1 MSLQQS
7 DTYQALN
14 PKHRRRSTRLR
25 PRSEN
30 FLLTDNRRKA
40 LQANA
45 LDVHR
50 NMGLLAWA
58 IRRTL
63 DYCCLFDFQPRTAD
77 RGLNVALRE
86 LMERDTQAEAID
98 YYGRM
103 DWDDMRRI
111 AQAQQ
116 LLAGDAF
123 FIRVNGSLQICL
135 LYTSPSPRDGLLS
148 RMPSSA

>member
-14 PKHRRRSTRLR
+14 PNNRRRSTRLR

-63 DYCCLFDFQPRTAD
+63 DRKS
-77 RGLNVALRE
+77 V
-86 LMERDTQAEAID
+86 
-98 YYGRM
+98 
-103 DWDDMRRI
+103 
-111 AQAQQ
+111 
-116 LLAGDAF
+116 
-123 FIRVNGSLQICL
+123 V
-135 LYTSPSPRDGLLS
+135 
-148 RMPSSA
+148 